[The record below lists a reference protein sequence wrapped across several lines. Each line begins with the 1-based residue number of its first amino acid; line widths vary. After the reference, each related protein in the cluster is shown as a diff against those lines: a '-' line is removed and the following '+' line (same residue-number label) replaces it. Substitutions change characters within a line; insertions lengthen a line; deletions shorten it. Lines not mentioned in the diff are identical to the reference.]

1 MQNIWSDGYVTDV
14 AYTYGYYRD
23 LSPTFQNFCLLLAGY
38 DHLPSDENSYH
49 CELGFGQGVSLNIHA
64 AATPGTYVGTDFNPA
79 HAAHASKLGVASGSG
94 AQVFDDSFEQLL
106 ARADLPQFSSISLHG
121 IWSWISSQNQEII
134 INFIKNHLKPG
145 GVVYLSYNCLP
156 GISAVLP
163 IKELFDSYSQLGTTE
178 TNVLSRIHQSLDFA
192 QSLFNLEPQY
202 IKAMPQA
209 VNTLNSLKDKDPY
222 YLAHEYFNL
231 NWQALSFRDVNR
243 QLDSGKLQYANTTDL
258 LTQVNSINLN
268 QGAQEFLASIENP
281 ILREQTRD
289 YFFNRQFRKDLFV
302 RGAIALSPVEQQ
314 SRLLHTPLVLLTPVD
329 HIPKQ
334 VTGHAGT
341 FDLKPE
347 IYTPFLELM
356 AADHYAPKTIGYLL
370 QQLSALNFEQIID
383 IVRIM
388 IGSNFISPCQL
399 PEQAEAVQQQCDN
412 LNTYLINQANLSPNI
427 SVLAS
432 PVLGAGFALGRVH
445 QLFLYAYTVK
455 KLQQPAQWA
464 SYCWDTLKSQGLV
477 MIDQNQQKLSGDQDN
492 LKHLNQLAET
502 FNTEI
507 FPILAALKIFPVST
521 QVSAAG

>member
-38 DHLPSDENSYH
+38 DSLSADENSFH

-64 AATPGTYVGTDFNPA
+64 AAISGGYTGTDFNPA
-79 HAAHASKLGVASGSG
+79 HAAHANKLTVAAGSG

-106 ARADLPQFSSISLHG
+106 ARPDLPQFSSISLHG
-121 IWSWISSQNQEII
+121 IWSWISSQNQDII
-134 INFIKNHLKPG
+134 IGFIKKHLKPG

-178 TNVLSRIHQSLDFA
+178 TNVLTRIQQSLNFA

-202 IKAMPQA
+202 VKAMPQA
-209 VNTLNSLKDKDPY
+209 ATTLNNLKNKDPY

-243 QLDSGKLQYANTTDL
+243 QMDAGKLQYASTTDL
-258 LTQVNSINLN
+258 ITQVDSINLSPEAL
-268 QGAQEFLASIENP
+268 GFLSSIENS

-289 YFFNRQFRKDLFV
+289 YFFNRQFRKDLFI
-302 RGAIALSPVEQQ
+302 RGAV
-314 SRLLHTPLVLLTPVD
+314 VLTPAEQKSKLLNTPIVLVTPPN
-329 HIPKQ
+329 HIPTQ

-347 IYTPFLELM
+347 IYQPFLQLM
-356 AADHYAPKTIGYLL
+356 AQSDYAPKTIGELL
-370 QQLSALNFEQIID
+370 NQLTELNYEQLID
-383 IVRIM
+383 IIRIM
-388 IGSNFISPCQL
+388 AGSGFISPCQL
-399 PEQAEAVQQQCDN
+399 PEQIAKVQQQCHK
-412 LNTYLINQANLSPNI
+412 LNTYLIHQANLSPNI

-432 PVLGAGFALGRVH
+432 PVLGAGYNVGRVH
-445 QLFLYAYTVK
+445 QLFLYAYLVK
-455 KLQQPAQWA
+455 NLQQPSEWA
-464 SYCWDTLKSQGLV
+464 SYCWDVLKSQGLV
-477 MIDQNQQKLSGDQDN
+477 MLDHNQQKLNGDQDN
-492 LKHLNQLAET
+492 INHLNNLAT
-502 FNTEI
+502 LFKTES
-507 FPILAALKIFPVST
+507 FPILIALGILPAT
-521 QVSAAG
+521 RNPD